1 MQEAFLERL
10 ALPAK
15 TEKTAHLVN
24 ADLKAIEETEAM
36 RELEDLLD
44 NPVTPVHLG
53 QLERKSLDKLS
64 QDRRVCQALPVSLG
78 FQGHLVNVV

>member
-1 MQEAFLERL
+1 VQEAFLGRL

-15 TEKTAHLVN
+15 MEKTAHPVN

-44 NPVTPVHLG
+44 NPVTLVHLA
-53 QLERKSLDKLS
+53 QLEPKSLDKPS

-78 FQGHLVNVV
+78 FQGHLVNAV

>member
-1 MQEAFLERL
+1 VQEAFLGRL

-15 TEKTAHLVN
+15 MEKTAHPVN

-44 NPVTPVHLG
+44 NPYVFLLCKNHEWNFFYHV
-53 QLERKSLDKLS
+53 R
-64 QDRRVCQALPVSLG
+64 
-78 FQGHLVNVV
+78 